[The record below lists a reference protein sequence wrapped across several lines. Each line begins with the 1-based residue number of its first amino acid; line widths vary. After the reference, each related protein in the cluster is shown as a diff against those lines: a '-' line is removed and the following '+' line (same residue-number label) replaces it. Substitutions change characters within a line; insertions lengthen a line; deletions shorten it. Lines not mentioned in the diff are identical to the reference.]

1 MGNLHQS
8 TMLELSAP
16 LFTWDPSRHML
27 LPAAVEIVSIAAPKP
42 CKKAPFFADD
52 FDEIDIYKIDKIIL

>member
-1 MGNLHQS
+1 
-8 TMLELSAP
+8 
-16 LFTWDPSRHML
+16 ML

>member
-1 MGNLHQS
+1 
-8 TMLELSAP
+8 MLELSAP

-52 FDEIDIYKIDKIIL
+52 FNEIDIYKIKIDLWYLVISCGI